1 MDRLPKF
8 GDKDFARDAQQV
20 LRAHRQREGPVFLR
34 GVGAL
39 FGGMMLQPSL
49 TRQGV
54 CCIQR
59 QGRSL
64 ERGKCAQACGG
75 GRESDTCREV
85 RIEGNELGEEAKP
98 TS

>member
-39 FGGMMLQPSL
+39 FLLFPNLDQSGASGCM
-49 TRQGV
+49 
-54 CCIQR
+54 
-59 QGRSL
+59 
-64 ERGKCAQACGG
+64 
-75 GRESDTCREV
+75 
-85 RIEGNELGEEAKP
+85 
-98 TS
+98 